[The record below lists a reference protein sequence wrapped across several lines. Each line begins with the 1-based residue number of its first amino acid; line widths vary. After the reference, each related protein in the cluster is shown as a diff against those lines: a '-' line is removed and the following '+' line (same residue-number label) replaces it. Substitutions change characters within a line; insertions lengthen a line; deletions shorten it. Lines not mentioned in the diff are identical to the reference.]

1 MKSGEA
7 LPSIALVVTGG
18 TIATAGTASLDLAT
32 YHETGE
38 KLTAQGLVDRVPEF
52 ASVAS
57 VHPVE
62 FRRLSST
69 AITVSDWMEL
79 RLVVEALLTTHDGV
93 VIAHGTNTLE
103 ETAYFLDLC
112 LSRERPVVVVG
123 AMRPLS
129 ALSSDAA
136 LNLVRAVQVA
146 GSPDAAGHGVLVVVN
161 EQVFGARDVTKSSS
175 QRTDAFTAPG
185 SGPIGSVDPAG
196 RVLIERRRLRP
207 GPQFDLR
214 PDEDLLRVDIVVS
227 HVGADGALIDA
238 AVAAGAR
245 GIVSAGTG
253 AGRPTPQEEDA
264 LSRAVDSGVVV
275 CLSSRVPAA
284 QVVPTPGTAAFVAG
298 RGLSP
303 WKARVLLSLALI
315 STSDPDV
322 IQRMFDQA

>member
-175 QRTDAFTAPG
+175 QRVDAFTAPG
-185 SGPIGSVDPAG
+185 SGPIGSVDPCRPGADRTASAAPGSAVRPSARRGPSQGGHRGVPRRRRRSLDRRRGGCRCPGNRQRGNGGRSPHPAG
-196 RVLIERRRLRP
+196 RRRPLSGCRQRS
-207 GPQFDLR
+207 GG
-214 PDEDLLRVDIVVS
+214 VS
-227 HVGADGALIDA
+227 VQ
-238 AVAAGAR
+238 
-245 GIVSAGTG
+245 SG
-253 AGRPTPQEEDA
+253 AGRPGGPD
-264 LSRAVDSGVVV
+264 
-275 CLSSRVPAA
+275 
-284 QVVPTPGTAAFVAG
+284 PGTAAFVAG